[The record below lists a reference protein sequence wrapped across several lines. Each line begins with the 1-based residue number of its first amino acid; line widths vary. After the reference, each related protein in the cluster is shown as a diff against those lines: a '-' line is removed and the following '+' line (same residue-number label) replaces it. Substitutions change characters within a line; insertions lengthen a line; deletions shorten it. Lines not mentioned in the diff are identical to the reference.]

1 MKEKNDDGRGAAR
14 IILRAVFPV
23 LAAAGIAG
31 YFIYLK
37 ATGRE
42 ITVANIVEHAPKS
55 ALPAAAV
62 LLVLYVIKSLSVFF
76 PVTVL
81 YAVGGYMLGPVV
93 GCIVNALGVAMGFV
107 IQYRFGSASGHA
119 AAGKISAKHPR
130 IAAML
135 DAQSRSPV
143 FAVFSVRL
151 FSVIS
156 PDLISYYFG
165 AVGVGFGAFM
175 LGSILGVLP
184 GLAAVT
190 VFGTSATDPSSPLF
204 IISAAIAVAVF
215 ALTAAGRY
223 ISGRKNARERSKND
237 SAADGGDNN
246 PEE

>member
-143 FAVFSVRL
+143 FAVFRCG
-151 FSVIS
+151 FSA
-156 PDLISYYFG
+156 LY
-165 AVGVGFGAFM
+165 
-175 LGSILGVLP
+175 LP
-184 GLAAVT
+184 TL
-190 VFGTSATDPSSPLF
+190 SA
-204 IISAAIAVAVF
+204 IISAPWASASEH
-215 ALTAAGRY
+215 LC
-223 ISGRKNARERSKND
+223 
-237 SAADGGDNN
+237 SAAFSAFCRGLL
-246 PEE
+246 PLRYSVHRRPIRHPRFL